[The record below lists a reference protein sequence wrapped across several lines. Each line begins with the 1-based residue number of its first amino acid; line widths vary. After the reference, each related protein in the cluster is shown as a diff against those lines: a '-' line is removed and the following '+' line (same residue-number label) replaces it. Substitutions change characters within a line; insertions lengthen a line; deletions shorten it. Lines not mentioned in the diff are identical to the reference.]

1 MTSYSITPFDFT
13 STIEKQ
19 AAEHEHLRNWPVVY
33 VLNSPPSSGEKQGYV
48 YFGETLNFS
57 VRMRQHWANEEKREK
72 LRTARV
78 IIHEE
83 FNKSVCLDLESFLI
97 KHAAGDGSHE
107 VMNRNTGVVDSDY
120 FDRERYNTI
129 FQDIFQEMLE
139 EGVFQRSIPEIVNS
153 ELFKL
158 SPFKSL
164 NHDQAAAVVDIMEGL
179 IEDLDK
185 ETEPGNLLFIEG
197 DPGTG
202 KTVVA
207 IYLMKLMQDIGD
219 GRDVGEGETGDTV
232 FSEFFVEGNRERFDG
247 KRIALVVPQQSLRKS
262 IGNVFD
268 RTPGLNRN
276 MVMTP
281 HQVAR
286 DPGMFDVVIVD
297 EAHRLNQ
304 RSNQNSGPAN
314 NEFIDINRN
323 LFGEGGELKS
333 QLDWLRKKSRHVILM
348 LDLRQTVRP
357 QDIPREEFEE
367 ILEQQGKKK
376 RYRLHTQMRSLGG
389 NDYIQYIYDVLS
401 PMPPAKRL
409 SFGEYEVGLVDSPRR
424 LYELILQRDREHG
437 LARMVAGYAWEW
449 ASKKNKSAIDID
461 LAPDARF
468 QWNQTDTDWVNSRNA
483 LHEVGSIHT
492 VQGYD
497 LNYAGV
503 IIGRDLRY
511 DPESGELIIN
521 RDNYHDKKGK
531 ENNKLRKR
539 DTTEELLRSMIL
551 NIYAV
556 LLTRGIK
563 GTFIHVVDPPL
574 REYLGRYFSVIR

>member
-1 MTSYSITPFDFT
+1 MTSFSITPFDF
-13 STIEKQ
+13 SETIDKL
-19 AAEHEHLRNWPVVY
+19 AAEHDPLRNWPVVY
-33 VLNSPPSSGEKQGYV
+33 VLNSPPSSSEKQGYV

-57 VRMRQHWANEEKREK
+57 ARMRQHWANEEKRKK

-120 FDRERYNTI
+120 YDRERYNTI

-139 EGVFQRSIPEIVNS
+139 EGIFQRSIPEIINS

-164 NHDQAAAVVDIMEGL
+164 NHDQATAVVDIMEGL
-179 IEDLDK
+179 VEELAQ
-185 ETEPGNLLFIEG
+185 ECNLGNLLFIEG

-207 IYLMKLMQDIGD
+207 IYLMKLMKDIGD
-219 GRDVGEGETGDTV
+219 QRDVGEVDADTI
-232 FSEFFVEGNRERFDG
+232 FSEFFVEDVRPIFQDL
-247 KRIALVVPQQSLRKS
+247 RIALVVPQQSLRKS

-281 HQVAR
+281 HQVAK
-286 DPGMFDVVIVD
+286 DPGVFDVVIVD

-314 NEFIDINRN
+314 KEFIEINRA
-323 LFGEGGELKS
+323 LFGEGGELRS
-333 QLDWLRKKSRHVILM
+333 QLDWLREKSRHVILM

-357 QDIPREEFEE
+357 QDIPREEFQEL
-367 ILEQQGKKK
+367 LEQQGKGR
-376 RYRLHTQMRSLGG
+376 RYRLHTQMRSMGG

-401 PMPPAKRL
+401 PVPPTEQL
-409 SFGEYEVGLVDSPRR
+409 DFGDYEVGLVDSPRR
-424 LYELILQRDREHG
+424 LYELILERDEQHG
-437 LARMVAGYAWEW
+437 LARMVAGYAWKW
-449 ASKKNKSAIDID
+449 ASKNKKSAIDID
-461 LAPDARF
+461 LGPGAQF
-468 QWNQTDTDWVNSRNA
+468 QWNTTDVDWVNSADAVN
-483 LHEVGSIHT
+483 EVGSIHT

-503 IIGRDLRY
+503 IIGGDLRY
-511 DPESGELIIN
+511 DPVRQELVIN
-521 RDNYHDKKGK
+521 RANYFDSKGK
-531 ENNKLRKR
+531 ESNKLRNR
-539 DTTEELLRSMIL
+539 PTTDELLKSMIL

-556 LLTRGIK
+556 LMTRGIK
-563 GTFIHVVDPPL
+563 GTFIHVVDPAL
-574 REYLGRYFSVIR
+574 REYLGRYFRVIS